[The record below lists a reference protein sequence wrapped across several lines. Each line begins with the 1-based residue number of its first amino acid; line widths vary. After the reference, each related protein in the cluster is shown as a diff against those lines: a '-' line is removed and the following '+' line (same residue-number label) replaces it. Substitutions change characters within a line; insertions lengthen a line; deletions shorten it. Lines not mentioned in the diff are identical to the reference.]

1 MESTCAMLV
10 WSSICL
16 AAAVLLLSQIRQK
29 ATAGSGQLPPGPR
42 GWPVFGNM
50 FDLGPMPHHTL
61 ASLKP
66 KYGPLIFLRLG
77 TINTV
82 VVSSVAA
89 AMDMF
94 KNHDLS
100 FSGRTITEALR
111 VCNFNQGSM
120 TMAQYG
126 PYWRMLR
133 RLCTTQLF
141 IPKRIND
148 SAPLRRKCVDDM
160 IRWISEEAKDTG
172 CVEVARF
179 VFLMSL
185 NLIGNLLLSR
195 DLLDPKSVE
204 GKEFFR
210 LTTGLVALS
219 ARPNLADFFPLL
231 QWLDPQGIRRK
242 MERDLGHAL
251 EIAAGFVK
259 ERTQDHH
266 RLGEYNK
273 KKDFLDVLM
282 EFEGNGEDET
292 DKISDRNLNILIYVS
307 FILLLIVS
315 EFLPI
320 SI

>member
-29 ATAGSGQLPPGPR
+29 ATAGSGQLPPEPR

-111 VCNFNQGSM
+111 VCGS
-120 TMAQYG
+120 A
-126 PYWRMLR
+126 PPK
-133 RLCTTQLF
+133 LF
-141 IPKRIND
+141 IPKRINEG
-148 SAPLRRKCVDDM
+148 APVRRKCVDDM
-160 IRWISEEAKDTG
+160 IRWISEEAKETG

-179 VFLMSL
+179 VFLMSF
-185 NLIGNLLLSR
+185 NLIGNLLLSQ

-204 GKEFFR
+204 GREFFN

-219 ARPNLADFFPLL
+219 AQPNVADFFPLL

-242 MERDLGHAL
+242 TERDLGRIL
-251 EIAAGFVK
+251 DIAAGFVE
-259 ERTQDHH
+259 ERTLDH
-266 RLGEYNK
+266 RLGEENK
-273 KKDFLDVLM
+273 KNDFLDVLM
-282 EFEGNGEDET
+282 EFKGNGEDEP
-292 DKISDRNLNILIYVS
+292 DKISGKNLNRLILFEYFRVKYACGWEIE
-307 FILLLIVS
+307 LC
-315 EFLPI
+315 
-320 SI
+320 